1 MRRRQEDRAG
11 ESDEESVERRHW
23 RLQLMARSR
32 GPAAPFVGRE
42 AELTTLHAAAA
53 QALQGQPQRILL
65 TGPIGIGK
73 SALLTRFGRQLLQA
87 HPQTLWLHGACQHA
101 QPAPFQAIRG
111 VMDSLAQL
119 LAPGRPRL
127 QHQRPVE
134 LALLKRAFP
143 VLQGLPALNPPQS
156 SIEHEAV
163 DFPDDPVHLR
173 SMIHHGLRALL
184 SELALSTLVV
194 VAFDNWQWL
203 DADSAGLL
211 REVLREPEPPAL
223 MVLATQVTVPEAE
236 HLVALPVAT
245 PAMRLAHLFTALP
258 VTQLPAEQAETLA
271 HQLLA
276 NAPPAQRAWVPP
288 NLSATH
294 GHPQRLA
301 LLCSFA
307 LQQKE
312 PPTTVEQLDA
322 CALVRHEVAGQSE
335 TARILL
341 SILLAAAQPIPLEL
355 LLRAAALDAAT
366 AAPPL
371 SQLSDRALIQKDG
384 ERKTDRVALRS
395 GLIPPSI
402 EQALSAAEKQAGQA
416 ALQKT
421 LALDSAADTLS
432 SDSSWLA
439 LTHADAS
446 LLKRFA
452 QRADDLLAYA
462 QAAQLYERA
471 CHAETLPAEQ
481 AALQAKLARALQG
494 CGQNGQAAHHYLL
507 AAASTVTASP
517 GKEDSRAAQLRMRAL
532 ELLILDGQHDAAT
545 QLAKQLL
552 GPLGHTLPS
561 PRPGAILFERARLAI
576 RELRPVSHRPHPD
589 PENQLRLIDI
599 LHMLSRSTAASEP
612 HQSVSLR
619 LQALRLNYDAGD
631 PWRLC
636 RALALEAWHVALF
649 HGPEHPSY
657 QVMLQQAYEASQRT
671 TTRTLKPWLQLAEA
685 MRAIF
690 YGDWHQTRAHLETAM
705 RFLRTY
711 CDNQWWVL
719 SQAQILTTVCL
730 LFEGHLLEQQRRVH
744 EYCSDAENRG
754 DLRTA
759 AALRSGLNN
768 LAWLLRD
775 DTDGATEALTYARRI
790 WPTLPHSHITVQAL
804 LAEAQILLYR
814 QCAEQ
819 ALACANQAHE
829 LLRQLSSRPM
839 QLIQQAPLWQAARC
853 ALSSGHPNDR
863 QAQLMG
869 QVQHHIQALQAMRS
883 PWAAL
888 LARYLDV
895 CQQVATGAREPALF
909 ADLATTCHEGR
920 WLLLAYIADF
930 RCGQLLGGEAGWQR
944 CQTAS
949 SWLTAQ
955 GVKQPRRII
964 DLIAPCGE
972 ALLT

>member
-1 MRRRQEDRAG
+1 MD
-11 ESDEESVERRHW
+11 
-23 RLQLMARSR
+23 RSR

-53 QALQGQPQRILL
+53 HALLGQPQRILL

-87 HPQTLWLHGACQHA
+87 HPQTLWLHGACQQAH
-101 QPAPFQAIRG
+101 PAPFQAIRG
-111 VMDSLAQL
+111 VIDSLAQL
-119 LAPGRPRL
+119 LAAGRPRL

-143 VLQGLPALNPPQS
+143 VLQGLPVLTPPQS

-173 SMIHHGLRALL
+173 AMLHHGLRALL
-184 SELALSTLVV
+184 TELALSTLVV
-194 VAFDNWQWL
+194 VALENWQWL

-211 REVLREPEPPAL
+211 WEVLREPEPPAL
-223 MVLATQVTVPEAE
+223 VVLATQVTAPAAE
-236 HLVALPVAT
+236 NLVAIPVPT
-245 PAMRLAHLFTALP
+245 PATRLTHLFTALP
-258 VTQLPAEQAETLA
+258 VTELPAEQAEVLA
-271 HQLLA
+271 DQLLA
-276 NAPPAQRAWVPP
+276 AATPDQQAWVRAH
-288 NLSATH
+288 LSATH
-294 GHPQRLA
+294 EHPQQLT
-301 LLCSFA
+301 LLCNFA
-307 LQQKE
+307 RQQKE
-312 PPTTVEQLDA
+312 LPTTVEQLDV
-322 CALVRHEVAGQSE
+322 CELVRYEVAGQSE
-335 TARILL
+335 AARALL
-341 SILLAAAQPIPLEL
+341 SILLAAARPIPLEL
-355 LLRAAALDAAT
+355 LLRAAALDTAT
-366 AAPPL
+366 AALSL
-371 SQLSDRALIQKDG
+371 SQLSDRGLIHKDG

-402 EQALSAAEKQAGQA
+402 EQALSAAQKQAGQA
-416 ALQKT
+416 ALQKI
-421 LALDSAADTLS
+421 LALDSAADPLS

-439 LTHADAS
+439 LSQADAS
-446 LLKRFA
+446 LLTRFA

-471 CHAETLPAEQ
+471 CSAEALPAEQ

-494 CGQNGQAAHHYLL
+494 CGQNGLAAHHYLL
-507 AAASTVTASP
+507 AATSTVTASP
-517 GKEDSRAAQLRMRAL
+517 GSGDSRAAQLRMQAL
-532 ELLILDGQHDAAT
+532 ELLVLEGQHDAAM

-561 PRPGAILFERARLAI
+561 PRPGAVLVERARLAI
-576 RELRPVSHRPHPD
+576 RELRPVSRRPHSD
-589 PENQLRLIDI
+589 PENQLRLIDV
-599 LHMLSRSTAASEP
+599 LHMLSRSTAAAEP
-612 HQSVSLR
+612 HRSVSLR

-636 RALALEAWHVALF
+636 RALALEAWYIALLR
-649 HGPEHPSY
+649 GPEQPGYHA
-657 QVMLQQAYEASQRT
+657 MLQQAYEASQLT
-671 TTRTLKPWLQLAEA
+671 TTRTLKPWLQLAESA
-685 MRAIF
+685 RTIF

-719 SQAQILTTVCL
+719 SQAQIFTTVCL
-730 LFEGHLLEQQRRVH
+730 FFEGHLLEQQRRVH

-759 AALRSGLNN
+759 ATLRSGLNN
-768 LAWLLRD
+768 VAWLLRD
-775 DTDGATEALTYARRI
+775 DADGATEALSYARRV
-790 WPTLPHSHITVQAL
+790 WPTLPRSHITVQAL
-804 LAEAQILLYR
+804 VAEAQILLYR

-839 QLIQQAPLWQAARC
+839 QLIQQATLWLAARC
-853 ALSSGHPNDR
+853 ALSSGHRSD
-863 QAQLMG
+863 QHAQLMG
-869 QVQHHIQALQAMRS
+869 QVQHHIQALQAIRS

-895 CQQVATGAREPALF
+895 CRQVAAGAREPALF
-909 ADLATTCHEGR
+909 ADLATTCHERR
-920 WLLLAYIADF
+920 WLLFAYIADF

-944 CQTAS
+944 CQTAL
-949 SWLTAQ
+949 SWLAAQ

>member
-1 MRRRQEDRAG
+1 MRRRHEDRAA
-11 ESDEESVERRHW
+11 ESDEESAERRHW
-23 RLQLMARSR
+23 RLQLIARSR

-42 AELTTLHAAAA
+42 SELATLHAAAA

-65 TGPIGIGK
+65 TGPTGIGK

-87 HPQTLWLHGACQHA
+87 HPQTLWLHGACQNAH
-101 QPAPFQAIRG
+101 PAPFQAIRG
-111 VMDSLAQL
+111 VIDSLAQL
-119 LAPGRPRL
+119 LTAGRPRL

-143 VLQGLPALNPPQS
+143 VLQGLPALTPPQS

-173 SMIHHGLRALL
+173 AMLHHGLRALL
-184 SELALSTLVV
+184 TELALSTLVV
-194 VAFDNWQWL
+194 VALDNWQWL

-223 MVLATQVTVPEAE
+223 MVIATQVTALEGE
-236 HLVALPVAT
+236 HLVARPVPT
-245 PAMRLAHLFTALP
+245 PATQLAQLFTALP
-258 VTQLPAEQAETLA
+258 VTQLPAAQAEALA
-271 HQLLA
+271 DQLLVDA
-276 NAPPAQRAWVPP
+276 TPAQRAWVDTQ
-288 NLSATH
+288 LSATH
-294 GHPQRLA
+294 GHPQQLA
-301 LLCSFA
+301 LLCNFA
-307 LQQKE
+307 LKQKE
-312 PPTTVEQLDA
+312 PPTTIEQLDA
-322 CALVRHEVAGQSE
+322 CALVRYEVAGQSGA
-335 TARILL
+335 ARVLL

-355 LLRAAALDAAT
+355 LLRAAAQDATT
-366 AAPPL
+366 AALSL

-416 ALQKT
+416 ALQKIVSM
-421 LALDSAADTLS
+421 DSAANPLS
-432 SDSSWLA
+432 SSSWLA
-439 LTHADAS
+439 LSHADGS
-446 LLKRFA
+446 QLKRFA

-471 CHAETLPAEQ
+471 CSAETLPAEQ
-481 AALQAKLARALQG
+481 ATLQAKLARALQG

-507 AAASTVTASP
+507 AAASAVTASP
-517 GKEDSRAAQLRMRAL
+517 GTGDSAAAQLRMRAL
-532 ELLILDGQHDAAT
+532 ELLILDGQHDAAM
-545 QLAKQLL
+545 QLVKQLL

-561 PRPGAILFERARLAI
+561 SRPGAILVERARLAI
-576 RELRPVSHRPHPD
+576 RELRPASHRPHPD
-589 PENQLRLIDI
+589 HENQLRLIDI
-599 LHMLSRSTAASEP
+599 LHMLSRSTAAAEP
-612 HQSVSLR
+612 YRSVSLR

-649 HGPEHPSY
+649 QGPEHPSY
-657 QVMLQQAYEASQRT
+657 HVMLQQAYEASQLT
-671 TTRTLKPWLQLAEA
+671 TTRTLKPWLQLAESA
-685 MRAIF
+685 RAIF

-730 LFEGHLLEQQRRVH
+730 FFEGHLLEQQRRVH

-768 LAWLLRD
+768 IAWLLRD
-775 DTDGATEALTYARRI
+775 DADGATEAIAYARQV
-790 WPTLPHSHITVQAL
+790 WPTLPHSHITIQAL

-829 LLRQLSSRPM
+829 RLRQQSARPM
-839 QLIQQAPLWQAARC
+839 QMIQQATLWQAARC
-853 ALSSGHPNDR
+853 ALASGHPSDQ
-863 QAQLMG
+863 QAKLMG
-869 QVQHHIQALQAMRS
+869 QVQHHIQALQAIRS

-888 LARYLDV
+888 LASYLDV
-895 CQQVATGAREPALF
+895 CRQFATGAREPALF
-909 ADLATTCHEGR
+909 ADLATTCHERR
-920 WLLLAYIADF
+920 WLLFAYIADF

-944 CQTAS
+944 CQTAL
-949 SWLTAQ
+949 SWLTTQ

-972 ALLT
+972 ALST